1 MRRTRFGK
9 TRENRGITLLEVM
22 IVMAILFLLT
32 AIAIPL
38 YANAQRQAREKALV
52 ADCRYLFDALTRYYV
67 DNGAYPSESDL
78 DTRTLSPLTTEEYL
92 SAATPFT
99 HKLQGKRLTFYF
111 APDVDGADQQFIV
124 VARHAHDPSII
135 VAAVSTD
142 TIDEDG
148 DWIEGVFVITE
159 TDLEEEL
166 EEDVD

>member
-9 TRENRGITLLEVM
+9 TREDRGITLIEVM

-52 ADCRYLFDALTRYYV
+52 ADGRYLFDALTRYYV

-78 DTRTLSPLTTEEYL
+78 DTRTLSPLSTEEYF
-92 SAATPFT
+92 SAATFFT
-99 HKLQGKRLTFYF
+99 RKLVGNRLTLYL

-124 VARHAHDPSII
+124 VTHHALDPSIV
-135 VAAVSTD
+135 VAVVSTD
-142 TIDEDG
+142 IIDEDG
-148 DWIEGVFVITE
+148 DWYEGVFIITDE
-159 TDLEEEL
+159 DLEEADL
-166 EEDVD
+166 

>member
-9 TRENRGITLLEVM
+9 TREDRGITLLEVM

-38 YANAQRQAREKALV
+38 YANALRQAREKALV
-52 ADCRYLFDALTRYYV
+52 SDCRLLFDALTRYYV

-78 DTRTLSPLTTEEYL
+78 DTQTLSPLSTDEY
-92 SAATPFT
+92 FT
-99 HKLQGKRLTFYF
+99 AVGSFTQKLVGNRLTFYL

-124 VARHAHDPSII
+124 VTRHFNDPSII
-135 VAAVSTD
+135 VAVVSTD
-142 TIDEDG
+142 IIDEDG

-159 TDLEEEL
+159 EEL
-166 EEDVD
+166 EEADL

>member
-1 MRRTRFGK
+1 MRRTRSGK
-9 TRENRGITLLEVM
+9 TREDRGITLLEVM

-38 YANAQRQAREKALV
+38 YANAQRQARENALV
-52 ADCRYLFDALTRYYV
+52 ADGRYLFDALTRYYV

-78 DTRTLSPLTTEEYL
+78 DTRTLSPLSTEEYL

-99 HKLQGKRLTFYF
+99 HKLEGNRLTFYF

-135 VAAVSTD
+135 VAIVSTD

-148 DWIEGVFVITE
+148 DWYEGVFVITE
-159 TDLEEEL
+159 EDLAEVPEES
-166 EEDVD
+166 